1 MGTAMAV
8 DASRQHWSRRR
19 FLASGLAVSGA
30 AALAGCGLGRA
41 STPDNSAEPEA
52 EGNWAGTL
60 LDPPFEKPDLTFTD
74 FDGEPFPFREATAG
88 QLTLLF
94 FGYTNCP
101 DVCPVTLNTLARA
114 REGIGTGP
122 GSRPQV
128 LFVGVDVARDTPA
141 VLKEYLG
148 NIDETF
154 TGLTASEKVI
164 AAAVRAVK
172 GAPVLIEEA
181 AEDGTY
187 AVGHPAQVTVYSPDD
202 LGHRVYPAGV
212 RQADWARDLP
222 RLAKGEF
229 R

>member
-1 MGTAMAV
+1 MRV
-8 DASRQHWSRRR
+8 DPSGRPLSRRR
-19 FLASGLAVSGA
+19 FLASGLALGGA

-41 STPDNSAEPEA
+41 STPDNSAEPE
-52 EGNWAGTL
+52 EQGNWGGTL
-60 LDPPFEKPDLTFTD
+60 LEPPFEKPDLTFTD
-74 FDGEPFPFREATAG
+74 FDGKPFPFLEATEG
-88 QLTLLF
+88 KLTLLF

-101 DVCPVTLNTLARA
+101 DICPVTLNTLARA

-128 LFVGVDVARDTPA
+128 LFVGVDVARDTPE

-154 TGLTASEKVI
+154 TGLTATEKVI
-164 AAAVRAVK
+164 GEAVRAVK

-181 AEDGTY
+181 DENGAY

-202 LGHRVYPAGV
+202 LGHRIYPSGV

-222 RLAKGEF
+222 RLAKGEY